1 VTTVKNDKDQAGR
14 EVYRSPAAIAI
25 WWLWLLFAVA
35 NLIDLAVQGHDHLSL
50 VAALT
55 LVLITGVVYVTAQR
69 PRVIASPDALTIVN
83 PLRDHRI
90 EWPALVGADS
100 TDLLRVRCQ
109 WPDGPAADEAGA
121 APAPAPAGKRAIYA
135 WAVHSSRRRQVAA
148 EMRAKRQEQRGN
160 RGRTVGG
167 FAGGFGGAG
176 LGAGLGGGL
185 GLGGN
190 LGSATATA
198 PEPDPLTLDA
208 SKIVT
213 SLTEH
218 AERARAD
225 DPAIRPAAPV
235 TTWYW
240 PGIAAIGVPALVLL
254 LVALT

>member
-1 VTTVKNDKDQAGR
+1 MTTVKNDKDQAGR

-109 WPDGPAADEAGA
+109 WPGGPAADEAGA
-121 APAPAPAGKRAIYA
+121 TPAQPGKRAIYA

-160 RGRTVGG
+160 RGRTLGG
-167 FAGGFGGAG
+167 FAGGFG
-176 LGAGLGGGL
+176 GAGLGGGL

-198 PEPDPLTLDA
+198 PESDPLTLDA

-225 DPAIRPAAPV
+225 NPAIRPAAPV

-240 PGIAAIGVPALVLL
+240 QGIAALAIPALALL
-254 LVALT
+254 IVALT